1 MPAGDT
7 EEAELGLAL
16 RGDDSHWCADR
27 LACLACELL
36 SVRGLTDGL
45 RGAGDQLVVMVGGSS
60 CQHRPKG
67 SNNGPRARADGSGAD
82 NVGSKLRHL
91 DVVTDVLEPPAHDV
105 RYQHVNGV
113 AADVYRGEPHE
124 RRVTQ
129 SASVA
134 AKKGTRMEKD
144 SMGEMEVP
152 ADAYYGAST
161 QRAVLNFPIS
171 GQPFP
176 RRFIRALGMVK
187 KAAAQTNRELG
198 LLSRRRARAIAAAA
212 QEVIEGTL
220 DGQFPIDI
228 YQTGSGTSTNTN
240 ANEVI
245 ANRANEILGGVKGSK
260 VVHPNDHVNLCQSSN
275 DVIPTAIQ
283 LSAAMAIKDELIP
296 ALEQLR
302 KALDAKSHEFWPLV
316 KTGRTHLQ
324 DATPI
329 RLGQEFRGYAGQME
343 ESVRRARAAI
353 EELARI
359 PLGGTAVGT
368 GLNSHPQ
375 YARLASVRLAKA
387 TGVPVRETSNHFHA
401 QATLDVVV
409 ATHGALPTIATRLWK
424 IASDVRLMGT
434 GPIAGL
440 GELRLPE
447 TQPGSSIMP
456 GKVNPVIIESMLM
469 VIARVY
475 GNDLTVLVSGQA
487 GSLFELN
494 VMMPVAA
501 QAILESIT
509 LLAAATRNFS
519 ERCVEGLQATDRG
532 PELVERSPMV
542 ATALNPVIGDDE
554 AAKLGKEA
562 MGTGRSIRQ
571 LARGR
576 GVNERQLNKV
586 LDLGKMTKPGLEG
599 PGGGG

>member
-1 MPAGDT
+1 M
-7 EEAELGLAL
+7 
-16 RGDDSHWCADR
+16 R
-27 LACLACELL
+27 
-36 SVRGLTDGL
+36 
-45 RGAGDQLVVMVGGSS
+45 
-60 CQHRPKG
+60 
-67 SNNGPRARADGSGAD
+67 
-82 NVGSKLRHL
+82 SKLRHL
-91 DVVTDVLEPPAHDV
+91 DVVSDVLEPPAYDV
-105 RYQHVNGV
+105 GDQHVNRI

-134 AKKGTRMEKD
+134 TKKGTRMEKD

-198 LLSRRRARAIAAAA
+198 LLSRRRARAITAAA

-245 ANRANEILGGVKGSK
+245 ANRANEILAGVKGSK

-296 ALEQLR
+296 ALEHLR
-302 KALDAKSHEFWPLV
+302 KALDAKSREFWPLV

-353 EELARI
+353 EELARV

-387 TGVPVRETSNHFHA
+387 TGIPVRETSNHFHA
-401 QATLDVVV
+401 QATLDVMV
-409 ATHGALPTIATRLWK
+409 ATHGALRTIATSLWK
-424 IASDVRLMGT
+424 IGSDVRLMGT

-456 GKVNPVIIESMLM
+456 GKVNPVIVESLTMA
-469 VIARVY
+469 IARVY
-475 GNDLTVLVSGQA
+475 GNDLTVTICGQS

-494 VMMPVAA
+494 VMMPVAGVA
-501 QAILESIT
+501 TLESIA
-509 LLAAATRNFS
+509 LLAASSRNFA
-519 ERCVEGLQATDRG
+519 ERCIDGLQATDRG
-532 PELVERSPMV
+532 PELVERSPML
-542 ATALNPVIGDDE
+542 ATALNPVIGYDE
-554 AAKLGKEA
+554 AAKIAKESIR
-562 MGTGRSIRQ
+562 TGRSIRQ

-576 GVNERQLNKV
+576 GVSEPALTKV

>member
-1 MPAGDT
+1 MAKRT
-7 EEAELGLAL
+7 
-16 RGDDSHWCADR
+16 RI
-27 LACLACELL
+27 
-36 SVRGLTDGL
+36 
-45 RGAGDQLVVMVGGSS
+45 
-60 CQHRPKG
+60 
-67 SNNGPRARADGSGAD
+67 
-82 NVGSKLRHL
+82 
-91 DVVTDVLEPPAHDV
+91 
-105 RYQHVNGV
+105 
-113 AADVYRGEPHE
+113 E
-124 RRVTQ
+124 R
-129 SASVA
+129 
-134 AKKGTRMEKD
+134 D
-144 SMGEMEVP
+144 SMGEMDVP

-187 KAAAQTNRELG
+187 RAAAQTNRELG
-198 LLSRRRARAIAAAA
+198 LLPRRRARAIAAAA
-212 QEVIEGTL
+212 QEVVDGKL
-220 DGQFPIDI
+220 DDQFPIDV

-245 ANRANEILGGVKGSK
+245 ANRATEMLGGERGSK
-260 VVHPNDHVNLCQSSN
+260 LVHPNDHVNICQSSN

-283 LSAAMAIKDELIP
+283 LAAAMAIHEELIP
-296 ALEQLR
+296 ALERLQR
-302 KALDAKSHEFWPLV
+302 ALEVKSREFWPVV

-343 ESVRRARAAI
+343 ESTRRARAAVD
-353 EELARI
+353 ELVRV

-375 YARLASVRLAKA
+375 YARLATTRLAKA
-387 TGVPVRETSNHFHA
+387 TRLPVRETTNHFHA
-401 QATLDVVV
+401 QATLDALV
-409 ATHGALPTIATRLWK
+409 AAHGALRTIGTSLWK
-424 IASDVRLMGT
+424 IGSDIRLMGT
-434 GPIAGL
+434 GPVAGL

-456 GKVNPVIIESMLM
+456 GKVNPVIIESLLM

-475 GNDLTVLVSGQA
+475 GNDTTVVVAGQA
-487 GSLFELN
+487 GSMFELN

-501 QAILESIT
+501 IAMLESIT
-509 LLAAATRNFS
+509 LLAAAVRNFS

-532 PELVERSPMV
+532 PELVERSPML
-542 ATALNPVIGDDE
+542 ATALNPVIGYDE
-554 AAKLGKEA
+554 AAKLAKES
-562 MGTGRSIRQ
+562 MRSGRSIRQ
-571 LARGR
+571 LARGS
-576 GVNERQLNKV
+576 GVSEKELNKV